1 MSFPILVDSDFE
13 FLTIRA
19 SGPGGQRVNK
29 VETAVQLRFRIKGSS
44 LKEFDK
50 EKLLEYKDRRISKE
64 GVILIKAQ
72 RFRSQERNKEDA
84 IFRLCALIQKVTK
97 INKNRITT
105 KPSKASKRKRIE
117 NKKRE
122 GTKKTLRKPPSFN
135 D

>member
-50 EKLLEYKDRRISKE
+50 EKNKAVVALDNMISYAKI
-64 GVILIKAQ
+64 GV
-72 RFRSQERNKEDA
+72 
-84 IFRLCALIQKVTK
+84 
-97 INKNRITT
+97 
-105 KPSKASKRKRIE
+105 
-117 NKKRE
+117 
-122 GTKKTLRKPPSFN
+122 
-135 D
+135 